1 MAGIRSC
8 KDCTERYMGCHS
20 YCQKY
25 LSEKAEYDERKLRE
39 KKIKDV
45 TWGVVNSNYHR
56 MNTRNRKS
64 RSIV

>member
-8 KDCTERYMGCHS
+8 KDCAERYMGCHS

-25 LSEKAEYDERKLRE
+25 LSEKAEYEEDKRRE
-39 KKIKDV
+39 KHIKDIA
-45 TWGVVNSNYHR
+45 WGVISSNYHR

>member
-1 MAGIRSC
+1 
-8 KDCTERYMGCHS
+8 MGCHS

-25 LSEKAEYDERKLRE
+25 LSEKAEYEEGKRKE
-39 KKIKDV
+39 KQIKDIA
-45 TWGVVNSNYHR
+45 WGVISSNYHR